1 MIQNVKIVF
10 CFICFSLFLFIF
22 SFVYNLPVDFD
33 LGWHLRYGKETL
45 VNKKVAIYDS
55 FSHTFIGKPVIDA
68 YWLAEVLFYYLFL
81 QFSFS
86 GVALTISVLTTLAIF
101 LLISVWGW
109 PAAVQ
114 FFLAAWLVL
123 SCSPNFEIGP
133 RTQNFSWIFF
143 SFLFILLLKYSKNDK
158 KKFLLPLPVIFLI
171 WVNSHPGFWLGL
183 GLIVFFAF
191 FEAIASVFKLESNKK
206 KFLSLVVVFLICLG
220 AFFIRPISFPEGR
233 SFFITGKYL
242 FDLFK
247 GIVFPLNLADG
258 VSKTGVVRNNI
269 AEWLPPLFF
278 NLSGT
283 LFLLAVVVSIA
294 VFATKKINLVNIRKL
309 ALLFLFAYFGTLSR
323 KNVPFFFL
331 VFIPIIGE
339 ELKNSF
345 LLKKLKPF
353 DLSIKALM
361 ILLMLFAAVP
371 KIQSVDWRIK
381 RAEKSFEYYCQEV
394 SYPYKAV
401 EYIKKH
407 SLSGNMFN
415 LYNWGGFL
423 IWQLPEYPVFIDGRM
438 PGGKIFSEYK
448 QVVNLEEEWQKV
460 LEKYQVEWILVH
472 NGFLFEQIVT
482 SENNWEKV
490 YEDEIAVVLV
500 KKEAVQK

>member
-1 MIQNVKIVF
+1 MSKLFSVLF
-10 CFICFSLFLFIF
+10 AFSLFLFIF

-55 FSHTFIGKPVIDA
+55 FSHTFNGKPFIDSC
-68 YWLAEVLFYYLFL
+68 WLTEVFFYYLFSH
-81 QFSFS
+81 FSFF
-86 GVALTISVLTTLAIF
+86 GFTLVISALTTLAIF
-101 LLISVWGW
+101 LLIFIWGW

-123 SCSPNFEIGP
+123 SCSPNFKIGP

-143 SFLFILLLKYSKNDK
+143 SFLFILLLKYSKNGK
-158 KKFLLPLPVIFLI
+158 KKFLLPLPIMFSI
-171 WVNSHPGFWLGL
+171 WVNSHGGFLLGL
-183 GLIVFFAF
+183 GVIAFFAF
-191 FEAIASVFKLESNKK
+191 FETIACVFKPELTGKK
-206 KFLSLVVVFLICLG
+206 VLSLAVVFLICLG
-220 AFFIRPISFPEGR
+220 TFFLRPFSLLENQSYFDRAKSI
-233 SFFITGKYL
+233 

-247 GIVFPLNLADG
+247 GIMLPLNLATG
-258 VSKTGVVRNNI
+258 VSRAGGLRTNI

-283 LFLLAVVVSIA
+283 LFLLAIVVSIA
-294 VFATKKINLVNIRKL
+294 IFTTKRINLVNIRKL

-331 VFIPIIGE
+331 VFVPVIGE
-339 ELKNSF
+339 EFKSSF

-353 DLSIKALM
+353 DLPIKILM
-361 ILLMLFAAVP
+361 ILLMLFVSISRTQLATA
-371 KIQSVDWRIK
+371 KIERS
-381 RAEKSFEYYCQEV
+381 EKNFKYYCQETN
-394 SYPYKAV
+394 YPYKAI

-407 SLSGNMFN
+407 PPSGNMFN

-423 IWQLPEYPVFIDGRM
+423 IWQLPEYPTFIDGRK
-438 PGGKIFSEYK
+438 PGGEIFSEYK
-448 QVVNLEEEWQKV
+448 QVVNLKEGWQKV
-460 LEKYQVEWILVH
+460 LEKYQVEWMLVH

-482 SENNWEKV
+482 TEASWEKV
-490 YEDEIAVVLV
+490 YEDEIAIILI
-500 KKEAVQK
+500 KREAVQK